1 MRELVLRLIIKH
13 TDESHVVGTISQE
26 YLKRKKDGEYFNL
39 SDGKIDLRIRFED
52 ESEKILSAICELPDS
67 CFEKMEIIEIKE
79 EAVLEASDHEE
90 NVVDGEEPSGALD
103 SDKKDADVAEEASK
117 EEFVIDC
124 TRPSKP
130 LDAGKTVGTE
140 HGTTEPTWKKKKS
153 NKVPGKMDEIGKRVF
168 SETAAKS
175 ESFEDFVEK
184 LGEFIGISNHYK
196 VFFRSLLK
204 AAASVSAISMKEI
217 ARTMDGCEEPYNDS
231 KKVAISQHVTKAFSA
246 IGSEVKLFNFLCEV
260 VKYKDY
266 DFSVNSEL
274 EEAKN
279 ATSEQT
285 NSEQAAPEQETAEQ
299 ESSEETAEQ
308 ESSEETETKQAVSEQ
323 ETVEFK
329 VFSKEI
335 IEMMSKNMNLHLR
348 VGELLDRIRSK
359 QDHDSYDAMRRD
371 LINVIIGTAK
381 GVKEKRSVKSSLK
394 DIATKFFGDKDYIAV
409 SFILQSIKNY
419 CESNGNAG
427 DTMYQFFFEDLSRF
441 V

>member
-26 YLKRKKDGEYFNL
+26 YLKRKEDGEYFNL

-117 EEFVIDC
+117 DEFVIDC

-130 LDAGKTVGTE
+130 LD
-140 HGTTEPTWKKKKS
+140 GTTEPTWKKKKS

-196 VFFRSLLK
+196 VFFRSFLK

-260 VKYKDY
+260 FKYKDY

-285 NSEQAAPEQETAEQ
+285 NSEQAAPEQ
-299 ESSEETAEQ
+299 ETAEQ

-359 QDHDSYDAMRRD
+359 QDPDSYDAMRRD
-371 LINVIIGTAK
+371 LINVTIGTAK